1 MQSKRDQVQ
10 AHTFVMGRLTSGMLL
25 AEPDAPESPLGRT
38 TRGVLIGVII
48 TALVAAGSLVYG
60 FVSPGGDDAWRASG
74 TLVVNR
80 ETGARYVYVEG
91 RLRPVRNYASA
102 LLVANGNL
110 TSEDVSTASLKGTA
124 VGAPVGIPGAPDSV
138 PDAKDLETDPW
149 QVCSVLAAEAG
160 TDTGDT
166 EGSGGSGGS
175 GDVFTALVAGA
186 PVEGQ
191 GLSTGQGIVVS
202 GPDRARYLVW
212 QGSRLRL
219 DRNAGAAVALGYG
232 SVTPRPVSAA
242 FLDALVKGP
251 DLVPPAVPGRGDAGP
266 SLGGRPSKLG
276 QVFQSRT
283 PGAGRQYYLLRR
295 EGLVSLT
302 ETGAALVLGDAA
314 TREAAYGGGTPT
326 AAVIGAAEVKARLAP
341 GTEGSDPVPAGLP
354 TTPPHSVSVPA
365 GHAACARVR
374 PDHGGGTQV
383 TGALVPLTALP
394 PVAAPSPDGLTA
406 ACLPVDATTVRPGH
420 GALVKALGAGGTD
433 IGSTTYFV
441 ADDGVKYRL
450 LSQAAQ
456 KALGYD
462 GVSAQALPSPLLA
475 MLPSGPDLS
484 TEAASA
490 GRTTGTTAPSCPGA
504 TADRGEGKANETLRA
519 GKRN

>member
-25 AEPDAPESPLGRT
+25 ADPDAPESPLGRT
-38 TRGVLIGVII
+38 TRGVLVGVVI

-60 FVSPGGDDAWRASG
+60 LMSPGGNDAWRASG

-80 ETGARYVYVEG
+80 ETGARYVYVGG

-102 LLVANGNL
+102 LLVGDGKL
-110 TSEDVSTASLKGTA
+110 KSEDVSTSSLKGTA

-138 PDAKDLETDPW
+138 PGVQDLEKDPW
-149 QVCSVLAAEAG
+149 QVCSVLASEAG
-160 TDTGDT
+160 AGA
-166 EGSGGSGGS
+166 GGSGGAT
-175 GDVFTALVAGA
+175 GRGGAFTALVAGA
-186 PVEGQ
+186 PVEGRGMGAGQ
-191 GLSTGQGIVVS
+191 GLVVS

-219 DRNAGAAVALGYG
+219 DRSGNAAVSLGYG

-242 FLDALVKGP
+242 FLDALVQGP
-251 DLVPPAVPGRGDAGP
+251 DLVPPAVPGRGGAGP

-283 PGAGRQYYLLRR
+283 PGAARQYYLLRK
-295 EGLVSLT
+295 EGLVPLT
-302 ETGAALVLGDAA
+302 ETGAALALGSAETKD
-314 TREAAYGGGTPT
+314 RAYGG
-326 AAVIGAAEVKARLAP
+326 AAPAAVVIGAAEVKAGLAP
-341 GTEGSDPVPAGLP
+341 GAEGSEPVPAGLP
-354 TTPPHSVSVPA
+354 ATPPRAEAVQA
-365 GHAACARVR
+365 GWAACARVQ
-374 PDHGGGTQV
+374 PDQGDGTRV
-383 TGALVPLTALP
+383 TGALVPLGALP
-394 PVAAPSPDGLTA
+394 PASAASPEHIA
-406 ACLPVDATTVRPGH
+406 PACLPVDATAVRPGH

-433 IGSTTYFV
+433 VGSTTYFV
-441 ADDGVKYRL
+441 ADNGVKYRL

-462 GVSAQALPSPLLA
+462 GAAAQALPSPLLA

-484 TEAASA
+484 PETAAA
-490 GRTTGTTAPSCPGA
+490 GRTAGTTAPSCPQAGG
-504 TADRGEGKANETLRA
+504 DRSGGEGNGTLPT
-519 GKRN
+519 GKRS